1 MKKSDKIMRTNKI
14 KRGLTLIGLTDLEA
28 KVYIKL
34 LKLKEAKVSTLAKA
48 TKVTRTQ
55 LYPLLENLIEK
66 GVVDRI
72 DKKVIRYKVV
82 NRKKLLDILKKW
94 RKNTNTLLKEF
105 ESYLKKI
112 E

>member
-1 MKKSDKIMRTNKI
+1 MKKSDKIMKTGKI
-14 KRGLTLIGLTDLEA
+14 KKTLTLVGLTDLEA

-34 LKLKEAKVSTLAKA
+34 LKLKEAKVSTLARA

-55 LYPLLENLIEK
+55 LYPLLEKLIEK
-66 GVVDRI
+66 GVVDKV

-94 RKNTNTLLKEF
+94 RKNTNALLKEF
-105 ESYLKKI
+105 ESSLRKI
-112 E
+112 